1 MWNRPRGYKG
11 LRTNYRHAFRIHI
24 RKLSDVRASHKSI
37 YDQQTIM
44 EEWCEENC
52 KHHWS
57 SNHYSEWWFDN
68 AQEAIMFKMIFG
80 GL

>member
-44 EEWCEENC
+44 EEWCEEIVNIIGQVTIIV
-52 KHHWS
+52 
-57 SNHYSEWWFDN
+57 N
-68 AQEAIMFKMIFG
+68 G
-80 GL
+80 GLTRPKKLLCSK